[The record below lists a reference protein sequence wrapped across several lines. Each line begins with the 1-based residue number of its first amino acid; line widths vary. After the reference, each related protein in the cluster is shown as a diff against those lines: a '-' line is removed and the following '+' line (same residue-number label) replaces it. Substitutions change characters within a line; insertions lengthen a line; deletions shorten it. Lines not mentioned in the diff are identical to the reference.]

1 MLYINQRI
9 LKDESKI
16 FSSDICGDVIIFY
29 IHFFTE
35 KLILSNKGI
44 I

>member
-16 FSSDICGDVIIFY
+16 FSSDICGDAIIFY
-29 IHFFTE
+29 FYFFTE